1 MATTLILIRHG
12 QPQTGEGTN
21 RTDPPLSTDGET
33 KQRKVAQFLESKGYT
48 PDQIF
53 CSPLLRAQQSAE
65 IIAKVT
71 PAPVQSE
78 EALGGNFDQD
88 ILIDKLPP
96 PDHDKTIY
104 FVGHDPTLSLF
115 AHNLIGEKVL
125 PTGLSKSG
133 SVVIVFDSMVALGKG
148 RMAAKYH
155 PDRLS

>member
-33 KQRKVAQFLESKGYT
+33 KQRKVAQFLDSKGYK
-48 PDQIF
+48 PDLIF
-53 CSPLLRAQQSAE
+53 CSPLQRAIQSAE
-65 IIAKVT
+65 ILAKVS
-71 PAPVQSE
+71 PAPVQQE

-88 ILIDKLPP
+88 ILLEKLPP
-96 PDHDKTIY
+96 PSHDRTVY

-115 AHNLIGEKVL
+115 AHNLVGEKVL

-133 SVVIVFDSMVALGKG
+133 SIVIVFDDVVALGKG
-148 RMAAKYH
+148 RMVEKFH